1 MKKFFYLALVIL
13 AVSCAS
19 KKSEDPLILP
29 PNFAE
34 MPDLTKPEK
43 PTNPTPEQQE
53 ENVARLKELLLK
65 SDE

>member
-1 MKKFFYLALVIL
+1 MKKFFYLILVFL

-19 KKSEDPLILP
+19 KKDDPLIVP

-34 MPDLTKPEK
+34 EPDPNKPEI
-43 PTNPTPEQQE
+43 PTIEQKE

>member
-43 PTNPTPEQQE
+43 PANPTPEQQE